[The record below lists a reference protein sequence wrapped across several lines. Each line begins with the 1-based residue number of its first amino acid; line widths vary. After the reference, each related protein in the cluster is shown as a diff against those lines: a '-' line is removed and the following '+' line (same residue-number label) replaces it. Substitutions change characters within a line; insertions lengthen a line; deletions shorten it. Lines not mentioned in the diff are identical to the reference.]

1 MESASL
7 SLLSSS
13 TLNVGIPNPQRFG
26 LMMSQMLF
34 KSLVDQDKTQK
45 DTTKSKVKQKVSTTQ
60 ALQKNNTSMAMD
72 LLHYNKFCTGS
83 R

>member
-1 MESASL
+1 M
-7 SLLSSS
+7 
-13 TLNVGIPNPQRFG
+13 
-26 LMMSQMLF
+26 MMSQMLF

-45 DTTKSKVKQKVSTTQ
+45 DTTKTKVKQKATTQ